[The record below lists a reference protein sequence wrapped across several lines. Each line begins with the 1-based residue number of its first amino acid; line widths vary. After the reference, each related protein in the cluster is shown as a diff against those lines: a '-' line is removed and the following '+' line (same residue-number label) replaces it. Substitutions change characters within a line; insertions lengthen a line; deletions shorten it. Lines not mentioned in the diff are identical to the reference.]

1 MSSMLTVPE
10 MIKDEWVTEN
20 AKLKKENEM
29 LKREIDKAE
38 KERTLCYA
46 CNKEIGDLAKYVS

>member
-1 MSSMLTVPE
+1 MASMLEVLETT
-10 MIKDEWVTEN
+10 KDELVTEN

-29 LKREIDKAE
+29 LKKEIDKAE

-46 CNKEIGDLAKYVS
+46 CSKEIGDLANYVP

>member
-1 MSSMLTVPE
+1 MLTVPE

-29 LKREIDKAE
+29 LKREIDRAE

-46 CNKEIGDLAKYVS
+46 CNKEIGDLANYVP